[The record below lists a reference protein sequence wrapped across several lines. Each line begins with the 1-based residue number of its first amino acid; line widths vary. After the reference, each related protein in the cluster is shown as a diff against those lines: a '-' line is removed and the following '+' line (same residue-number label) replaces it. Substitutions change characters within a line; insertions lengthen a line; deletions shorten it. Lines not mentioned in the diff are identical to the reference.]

1 MSYRSIL
8 VDLNIDGPVAP
19 LVELAADLAA
29 RFDARLIG
37 LSAAE
42 FPPPMVTSD
51 GMVFDGEVIQV
62 ERENIEKQL
71 DAVRAAFERL
81 VGTTIETE
89 WRSAVFSPTR
99 FLVDSARAADLVVMR
114 AHDGGAY
121 RAADAGS
128 VVLAAG
134 RPVLVVAADGGK
146 LGGNAVLVAWKDARE
161 ARRAVTDA
169 LPFLVGAGEVVVATV
184 DRGSDPAS
192 LDSLADVA
200 IFLGRH
206 GVAARTEVLAARD
219 EGDCLVAFA
228 RSIRADLIVSGA
240 YGHSRLREWAFGGVT
255 RRLLQDGAL
264 NRFMSY

>member
-19 LVELAADLAA
+19 LVELAVDLAE
-29 RFDARLIG
+29 RFGSRLIG

-42 FPPPMVTSD
+42 FPPPMVTAD
-51 GMVFDGEVIQV
+51 GMVFDGEVMQV

-71 DAVRAAFERL
+71 DDVRAEFERL
-81 VGTTIETE
+81 AGKTVETE

-114 AHDGGAY
+114 GHDGGAY
-121 RAADAGS
+121 RAADVGS
-128 VVLAAG
+128 VALAAG
-134 RPVLVVAADGGK
+134 RPVLVVAADAGK
-146 LGGNAVLVAWKDARE
+146 LAGKAVLVAWKDARE

-169 LPFLVGAGEVVVATV
+169 LPFLVEAGEVVVATV
-184 DRGSDPAS
+184 DRGSDPAN
-192 LDSLADVA
+192 LDSLADA
-200 IFLGRH
+200 ATFLRRH
-206 GVAARTEVLAARD
+206 GVLARTEVLPDRD

-228 RSIRADLIVSGA
+228 RSIRADLVVSGA

-255 RRLLQDGAL
+255 RRLLQDRAL